1 MEYCIKKNETNYK
14 LFEHYTLKHFR
25 KVKLNIYTNTQ
36 KSESKLIKNFQ
47 NKFGGPDD
55 TIFVIGDYSSGS
67 YHMKGCEP
75 AICKK
80 FRKIFKN
87 AGYDTYLIDEY
98 NTSKTCSECNGV
110 LEKYLYKDEKL
121 CNGILRC
128 KSNTHTSV
136 IYHNRDKNAVKN
148 MLRIIQSLQN
158 SGEKPEVFCR
168 VCV

>member
-36 KSESKLIKNFQ
+36 KSESKLIKNFK

-67 YHMKGCEP
+67 YNMKGCEP

-80 FRKIFKN
+80 FRKIF
-87 AGYDTYLIDEY
+87 GYDAYGI
-98 NTSKTCSECNGV
+98 V
-110 LEKYLYKDEKL
+110 LTPS
-121 CNGILRC
+121 LRF
-128 KSNTHTSV
+128 KESDGQE
-136 IYHNRDKNAVKN
+136 R
-148 MLRIIQSLQN
+148 RI
-158 SGEKPEVFCR
+158 
-168 VCV
+168 